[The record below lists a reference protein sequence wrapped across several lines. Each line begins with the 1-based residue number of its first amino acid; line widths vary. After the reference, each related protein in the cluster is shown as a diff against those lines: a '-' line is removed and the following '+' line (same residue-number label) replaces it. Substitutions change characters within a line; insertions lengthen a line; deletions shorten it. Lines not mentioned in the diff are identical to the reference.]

1 MQTNKQSLMF
11 KETFDKIPIMEGL
24 GMPRVEGVGPT
35 RMEGITTK
43 MRGWTDQPYYYP
55 YYKDPAQEVCSYPS
69 PAPSPIQPTG
79 QIQLW
84 QFLLEL
90 LADSAAAPYI
100 TWEGSTGEF
109 KMTDPD
115 EVARRWGERKSKPN
129 MNYDKMSRALRYYY
143 DKNIMKKVH
152 GKRYTYKFDF
162 HSLMQLCQGL
172 DPSLAARTLPDLPHL
187 LSPPSTTSSYSKSS
201 LSYWPTSSYSS
212 LSSLYSTP
220 AYTAP
225 PTSYHTE
232 KPGPGL
238 KREAFLPPSEV
249 TRNLWTSKPENEM
262 TPRNLWSNLNM
273 SPLSFSQRNA
283 QYFVPQL
290 TS

>member
-1 MQTNKQSLMF
+1 MIQHIPRNLITDLTSWNKILRLAQS
-11 KETFDKIPIMEGL
+11 
-24 GMPRVEGVGPT
+24 
-35 RMEGITTK
+35 TK
-43 MRGWTDQPYYYP
+43 SCLNLNLVSD
-55 YYKDPAQEVCSYPS
+55 VCSYPS
-69 PAPSPIQPTG
+69 TPGPPPIQPTG

-90 LADSAAAPYI
+90 LADSSSVPFI

-172 DPSLAARTLPDLPHL
+172 DPSLAARALPDLPQL
-187 LSPPSTTSSYSKSS
+187 LSSPSSSSYSKSS
-201 LSYWPTSSYSS
+201 LMPYWPTSSSYSS

-220 AYTAP
+220 SYSTP
-225 PTSYHTE
+225 STSYHIE
-232 KPGPGL
+232 KPAGPGL
-238 KREAFLPPSEV
+238 KLEGCLPQSPSEV
-249 TRNLWTSKPENEM
+249 AARNLWTTSKPQNE
-262 TPRNLWSNLNM
+262 RNLWSNLNM
-273 SPLSFSQRNA
+273 SPLSFSHQRNHA

>member
-1 MQTNKQSLMF
+1 
-11 KETFDKIPIMEGL
+11 
-24 GMPRVEGVGPT
+24 
-35 RMEGITTK
+35 
-43 MRGWTDQPYYYP
+43 
-55 YYKDPAQEVCSYPS
+55 
-69 PAPSPIQPTG
+69 
-79 QIQLW
+79 
-84 QFLLEL
+84 
-90 LADSAAAPYI
+90 
-100 TWEGSTGEF
+100 
-109 KMTDPD
+109 MTDPD

-172 DPSLAARTLPDLPHL
+172 DPSLAARALPDLPQL
-187 LSPPSTTSSYSKSS
+187 LSSPSATPAYSKSS
-201 LSYWPTSSYSS
+201 LPYWPTSSYSS

-220 AYTAP
+220 SYSTP
-225 PTSYHTE
+225 PTSYHIE
-232 KPGPGL
+232 KPGSGL
-238 KREAFLPPSEV
+238 KREGCLPPPGETV
-249 TRNLWTSKPENEM
+249 ARNLWKPETEARNLWT
-262 TPRNLWSNLNM
+262 NLNM

>member
-1 MQTNKQSLMF
+1 MM
-11 KETFDKIPIMEGL
+11 MEGL
-24 GMPRVEGVGPT
+24 GAPRLESVEGLGLARVESSLAP
-35 RMEGITTK
+35 K
-43 MRGWTDQPYYYP
+43 MRPWSEQPYYYP
-55 YYKDPAQEVCSYPS
+55 YYKDPAQELCSSYPS
-69 PAPSPIQPTG
+69 PGPPPIQPTG

-90 LADSAAAPYI
+90 LADSASVPFI

-172 DPSLAARTLPDLPHL
+172 DPSLAARALPDLPQL
-187 LSPPSTTSSYSKSS
+187 LSSPSTTPSYSKSS

-220 AYTAP
+220 SYSTP
-225 PTSYHTE
+225 STSYHIE
-232 KPGPGL
+232 KPGAGL
-238 KREAFLPPSEV
+238 KREGCSLPPPTSEV
-249 TRNLWTSKPENEM
+249 ARNLWTSKPENE